1 MSGRLPPEAYS
12 EAYSGVAV
20 PAGTRGHPRAPAV
33 ISFLIRRT
41 RETPA
46 RRPLALASPLWSL
59 LAGLFKM
66 ESTTAASKRSS
77 FSDAHT
83 RKECTV
89 KLPQEVQE
97 RASNSRNL
105 CVIIFSSNMSLFG
118 RYSAETVLFMVH
130 RVVQTLRDATLAKTP
145 WIMCPFFAA
154 RLLGLP

>member
-1 MSGRLPPEAYS
+1 MP
-12 EAYSGVAV
+12 V

-33 ISFLIRRT
+33 ISFLNSRT

-46 RRPLALASPLWSL
+46 RKPHALAIPLRSL

-66 ESTTAASKRSS
+66 ESKTAASKRSS

-118 RYSAETVLFMVH
+118 RNSAKTVLFTVYIGVNIKG
-130 RVVQTLRDATLAKTP
+130 RNSCRDALGNVP
-145 WIMCPFFAA
+145 LCFAA
-154 RLLGLP
+154 CQLGLP